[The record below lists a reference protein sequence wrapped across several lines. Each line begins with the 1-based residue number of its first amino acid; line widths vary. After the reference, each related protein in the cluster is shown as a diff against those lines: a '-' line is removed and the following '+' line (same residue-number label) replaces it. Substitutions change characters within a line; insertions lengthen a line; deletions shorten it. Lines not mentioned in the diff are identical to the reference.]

1 MVGKKGGEI
10 NMTQK
15 IQLCLWFDKE
25 CEEAINFYIDTFNN
39 RPGTKGKESR
49 IVSINRY
56 PDDMQVGPMK
66 DMQGKVLTAFFELEG
81 QTFQALDGG
90 PLFKFNE
97 ALSLSVDCEDQE
109 EVDYFWNKLTANGG
123 EESQCGWLKDKFGL
137 SWQIIPKRL
146 GELLEDPDREKAGRA
161 LQAMLQMQK
170 LDVQKLEDAFN
181 GK

>member
-1 MVGKKGGEI
+1 MA
-10 NMTQK
+10 NQK

-25 CEEAINFYIDTFNN
+25 CEEAINFYVDTFNN
-39 RPGTKGKESR
+39 RPGSNKKESK
-49 IVSINRY
+49 IESIKYY
-56 PDDMQVGPMK
+56 PDNVDEEHMK
-66 DMQGKVLTAFFELEG
+66 GMEGKILTAFFTLDG

-109 EVDYFWNKLTANGG
+109 EVDYFWEKLIANGG

-137 SWQIIPKRL
+137 SWQIVPKRL
-146 GELLEDPDREKAGRA
+146 GELLEDPDQEKANRA
-161 LQAMLQMQK
+161 LLAMLQMKK
-170 LDVQKLEDAFN
+170 LDVQKLQDAFD

>member
-1 MVGKKGGEI
+1 MA
-10 NMTQK
+10 NQK

-25 CEEAINFYIDTFNN
+25 CEEAINLYVDVFNN
-39 RPGTKGKESR
+39 RPHAKGKESK
-49 IVSINRY
+49 IVSIKRY
-56 PDDMQVGPMK
+56 PEDQQVGPMK
-66 DMQGKVLTAFFELEG
+66 DMAGKVLTAFFELEG

-90 PLFKFNE
+90 PMFKFNE

-137 SWQIIPKRL
+137 SWQIIPKKL
-146 GELLEDPDREKAGRA
+146 GELLEDPDQEKAGRA

-170 LDVQKLEDAFN
+170 IDVKKLEEAFD
-181 GK
+181 GE

>member
-1 MVGKKGGEI
+1 MA
-10 NMTQK
+10 NQK

-25 CEEAINFYIDTFNN
+25 CEEAINFYVDIFNN
-39 RPGTKGKESR
+39 RPHATDKKSK
-49 IVSINRY
+49 IVSIKRY
-56 PDDMQVGPMK
+56 PEGSQEEHMK
-66 DMQGKVLTAFFELEG
+66 GMEGKILTAFFELEG

-109 EVDYFWNKLTANGG
+109 EVDYFWEKLIAGGG

-146 GELLEDPDREKAGRA
+146 GELLEDPDQEKAGRA
-161 LQAMLQMQK
+161 LQAMLQMKK
-170 LDVQKLEDAFN
+170 LDVQKLQDAFE
-181 GK
+181 GR